1 MENKDTETT
10 AQLASPRPVSPREA
24 AIVNA
29 RNVTFEWRSVEEATA
44 YRLEVASDASF
55 RNVVFDE
62 QLPADTT
69 ALTVADFFPVD
80 EQTYFWRVLAKNED
94 TWSRGERIESF
105 VSATPDEAAR
115 HQKNRPDEDEAYG
128 PATMLVRSAS
138 KMVSDQL
145 SSQGGDRL
153 EKEREMGVAYEGI
166 PTGQILAVAVSILF
180 AVGIIVIILFQ
191 WTNITEAA
199 IRQAS
204 SGQSMRADLRE
215 TELQANQKLT
225 GYEVVD
231 EDAGVYRIP
240 IDQAMDLM
248 VNEAYQQG
256 NRTYSS
262 EAPFVSGAPADT
274 AQ

>member
-1 MENKDTETT
+1 MENKSTEAT
-10 AQLASPRPVSPREA
+10 APPATPRPVAPREA

-29 RNVTFEWRSVEEATA
+29 RNVTFEWRPIDAATT
-44 YRLEVASDASF
+44 YRLEVARDASF
-55 RNVVFDE
+55 GTIVFE
-62 QLPADTT
+62 EEVPADTT
-69 ALTVADFFPVD
+69 ALTVTDFFPTD

-94 TWSRGERIESF
+94 SWSRGERIESF

-145 SSQGGDRL
+145 SSQGDDRL

-199 IRQAS
+199 VRQAS

-256 NRTYSS
+256 NRAYSS

>member
-1 MENKDTETT
+1 MENKSTEAT
-10 AQLASPRPVSPREA
+10 APPATPRPVAPREA
-24 AIVNA
+24 TIVNA
-29 RNVTFEWRSVEEATA
+29 RDVTFEWRPIDAATV
-44 YRLEVASDASF
+44 YRLEVARDAAFSTI
-55 RNVVFDE
+55 VFE
-62 QLPADTT
+62 EEVPADTT
-69 ALTVADFFPVD
+69 ALTVTDFFPTD

-94 TWSRGERIESF
+94 SWSRGERIESF
-105 VSATPDEAAR
+105 VSATPEEAAR
-115 HQKNRPDEDEAYG
+115 HRMSRPDDDEAYG

-138 KMVSDQL
+138 KMVSDQV
-145 SSQGGDRL
+145 SSRGDRF
-153 EKEREMGVAYEGI
+153 EKEREIGVAYEGI
-166 PTGQILAVAVSILF
+166 PTGQILAVATSILF

-204 SGQSMRADLRE
+204 SGQSMNADLRE

-225 GYEVVD
+225 GYGVVD
-231 EDAGVYRIP
+231 EEAGVYRIP

-256 NRTYSS
+256 DRTYSS